1 MTSDDVVASLKRW
14 GGYAAQP
21 SALDLGRGRAAR
33 RNYAVELRLKEKSG
47 IVLISLANA
56 NSFGAIYPKEIVEKY
71 PTPNKVT
78 EFIGTGPFRLV
89 EWKPDSH
96 IRMVR
101 YDNYKAR
108 SETPSGWGGRKT
120 AYVDELRW
128 IPMPDVATRRG
139 ARVGRGRVR
148 R

>member
-1 MTSDDVVASLKRW
+1 
-14 GGYAAQP
+14 
-21 SALDLGRGRAAR
+21 
-33 RNYAVELRLKEKSG
+33 
-47 IVLISLANA
+47 LISLANA
-56 NSFGAIYPKEIVEKY
+56 NNFSAIYPKEMAEKY

-89 EWKPDSH
+89 EWKPDSY

-128 IPMPDVATRRG
+128 IPMPDVATRVAALESGEVDFADDLQAGPATRRSRSEWTRSGWSPIRG
-139 ARVGRGRVR
+139 SARRSGTRSTSASTSTSR
-148 R
+148 